1 MLGHRVCTIILNA
14 QAVSQRR
21 KGGRE
26 EFPLL
31 CGFCSHSLWRW
42 STFSSSDWSYQ
53 RTCDFLWKFTLRF
66 FKKTKKTICVT
77 INLQSLKSN
86 LSLASVFSRKFY
98 EHISCQVSDVIRDEI
113 SLCWSVGVIGKPI
126 VPTPTQFVTQQRSRI
141 RGTNQITRNLQKLSL
156 TYKFDY

>member
-86 LSLASVFSRKFY
+86 LSLASDLVKIPWTHFLPSL
-98 EHISCQVSDVIRDEI
+98 SCYK
-113 SLCWSVGVIGKPI
+113 G
-126 VPTPTQFVTQQRSRI
+126 
-141 RGTNQITRNLQKLSL
+141 RNLSL
-156 TYKFDY
+156 LVSGCYWKTNRSYSDTICHAAAVENQGHKSNYKKFAKTFFNI